1 MIKTYEKYYQV
12 TIYSKD
18 IDLVRFNTKVI
29 VKKGLLYAKE
39 IATNEKIRICDN
51 DTQGSMYYY
60 YVLSSDFKME
70 NIVRY
75 DEINRYLEN
84 FQISD
89 FPMYS
94 NLEAKHVKKLIKQKN
109 KRM

>member
-1 MIKTYEKYYQV
+1 MMEKYYQV

-39 IATNEKIRICDN
+39 IATNEKIMICDN

-94 NLEAKHVKKLIKQKN
+94 NLEAKHVKKLIKIKGVDPN
-109 KRM
+109 E

>member
-1 MIKTYEKYYQV
+1 MEKYYQV

-18 IDLVRFNTKVI
+18 IDLVKFNTKVI

-39 IATNEKIRICDN
+39 IATNEKIMICEN

-60 YVLSSDFKME
+60 YVLSSDFKKE
-70 NIVRY
+70 NIARY
-75 DEINRYLEN
+75 DKISKYLEN

-89 FPMYS
+89 FPIYS
-94 NLEAKHVKKLIKQKN
+94 NLEAKYVKKLIKQNN
-109 KRM
+109 KRR

>member
-1 MIKTYEKYYQV
+1 MMEKYYKV

-18 IDLVRFNTKVI
+18 IDLVKFNTKAI

-39 IATNEKIRICDN
+39 IATNEKIMICDN

-94 NLEAKHVKKLIKQKN
+94 NLEAKHVKKLIKQK
-109 KRM
+109 KRKLFF

>member
-1 MIKTYEKYYQV
+1 M
-12 TIYSKD
+12 
-18 IDLVRFNTKVI
+18 
-29 VKKGLLYAKE
+29 
-39 IATNEKIRICDN
+39 ICDN